1 MPLGHFWFESA
12 YHSARCKYTPENFP
26 PKKSSPEPVLHV
38 TYNTSLWRFTYF
50 IHADV
55 YCVEVPLIRFNMEA
69 DYSVVLYVHM
79 ARARS
84 QLSVSG
90 VIKFINII
98 G

>member
-1 MPLGHFWFESA
+1 M
-12 YHSARCKYTPENFP
+12 
-26 PKKSSPEPVLHV
+26 
-38 TYNTSLWRFTYF
+38 
-50 IHADV
+50 DV

-90 VIKFINII
+90 VIKFINISGQAI